1 MTIAIPS
8 KLNSNYDSI
17 LPLKGVSVILQ
28 LAKCFRPFVSGYDQN
43 TTFHSPILQFWPIQ
57 KSPHMHIMPIVANK
71 LLCIS
76 VIYPSRHGSNK
87 DHTEKSSEL
96 LTYWQLGH
104 SCKNGG

>member
-43 TTFHSPILQFWPIQ
+43 TTFQSPILQF
-57 KSPHMHIMPIVANK
+57 
-71 LLCIS
+71 
-76 VIYPSRHGSNK
+76 
-87 DHTEKSSEL
+87 
-96 LTYWQLGH
+96 
-104 SCKNGG
+104 